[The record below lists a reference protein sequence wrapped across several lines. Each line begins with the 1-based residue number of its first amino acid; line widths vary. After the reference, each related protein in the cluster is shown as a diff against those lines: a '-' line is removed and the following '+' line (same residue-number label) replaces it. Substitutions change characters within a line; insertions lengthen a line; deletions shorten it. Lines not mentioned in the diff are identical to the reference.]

1 MMEANRDQRPPNKTR
16 HERRSRGDDGKGERK
31 ALDRDGAAL
40 RGWIDLALG
49 LALFAIGAIVYAATH
64 GDLSSSSVT
73 YFATY
78 VPMVAGGMTA
88 VRGIWRLA
96 RSPVFGAVPLRRDF
110 GLGYKSFVAWRY
122 LLVHDPKVT
131 ARTKRLVAI
140 GIASAVAAGALR
152 WTRVV
157 DQSPGLDN
165 PFWVAW
171 IAALVFVGV
180 VIIWGVL
187 RFSKPALVICLF
199 GLGVLGLA
207 LLGGKV
213 VGLGKL
219 PFLHLDPETTDS
231 VLRTTNITWIGGA
244 FVAAVAMFFG
254 SLRAY
259 FTFFTT
265 VPIGGVWI
273 GTAALVMVLSVMSGF
288 ESDLRDKIL
297 GSNAHLQI
305 TRDDGEFTEWR
316 DVKARIDRMPGVIA
330 SSPYATSEVVIAA
343 NNTGMNVI
351 IKGIDPDNIGT
362 VTDLVSDLEDREAM
376 KRLAPLI
383 DDSRDLTVPQTP
395 RTEGDV
401 IDPPPADMPGSGEPI
416 DFSEGGAGSG
426 SGTSDDGPVT
436 HPDPPLDSRSDS
448 RSDTPSDTRH
458 GGTQVEPPAPFGG
471 DAGKLLG
478 DLEPRDLVAHEDLA
492 AYAHRIARG
501 SAADRAAAPTVDPP
515 PADLIIND
523 EPPDDYSRPD
533 YAPESV
539 VKVIDVP
546 FDTPSLSRRTQA
558 LPGIL
563 VGRELVKQ
571 THMYTGQE
579 VRVVSP
585 LSDPANPDATGTP
598 IPFNRDFRVAGI
610 FFTGMYEYDLKYVYV
625 TLDALQTFL
634 DRGDAIDGIEVR
646 VDHPDDTDA
655 FIAQFH
661 AAFGPHYRVVD
672 WKELNRSLFSALK
685 LEKIAM
691 FLVLGIVILV
701 ASFSIVGDLIMVV
714 VEKAREIALLK
725 TLGASDIGVMQLF
738 AIQGLMIGV
747 IGTVLGIATG
757 LGGCWAGKRFGLP
770 LNPDVY
776 YIDRLPIHVDPASVV
791 AAASAGILISI
802 AATLYPALVAAR
814 VRPAAGMRH

>member
-1 MMEANRDQRPPNKTR
+1 MEANRDPRPPKQV
-16 HERRSRGDDGKGERK
+16 
-31 ALDRDGAAL
+31 DRDTAAL

-49 LALFAIGAIVYAATH
+49 LTLFAIGAIVYAATH
-64 GDLSSSSVT
+64 GDPSASDAT

-96 RSPVFGAVPLRRDF
+96 HSPLFGAVPLRREF
-110 GLGYKSFVAWRY
+110 GFGYKSFVAWRY
-122 LLVHDPKVT
+122 LQVVSPKVT
-131 ARTKRLVAI
+131 PRTKRAIAI
-140 GIASAVAAGALR
+140 GIASAVGAGALR

-157 DQSPGLDN
+157 DQAPGFDN
-165 PFWVAW
+165 PVWVAGM
-171 IAALVFVGV
+171 AALVFVGA

-187 RFSKPALVICLF
+187 RFSRPALWICLL
-199 GLGVLGLA
+199 GLGVIGLS
-207 LLGGKV
+207 LLGWKII
-213 VGLGKL
+213 GLGKL
-219 PFLHLDPETTDS
+219 PFLHLDPETADN
-231 VLRTTNITWIGGA
+231 VVRTTNMTAIGGA
-244 FVAAVAMFFG
+244 VLAAVAMFFG

-305 TRDDGEFTEWR
+305 TREDGEFTEWR
-316 DVKARIDRMPGVIA
+316 EVKARIDRMPGVIA

-343 NNTGMNVI
+343 NNTGMNVV
-351 IKGIDPDNIGT
+351 IKGIDPNNIGK

-376 KRLAPLI
+376 NRLEPLI
-383 DDSRDLTVPQTP
+383 DDSRDLRVPQTP

-401 IDPPPADMPGSGEPI
+401 VDPPPPDMPGSGEPI
-416 DFSEGGAGSG
+416 DFSSG
-426 SGTSDDGPVT
+426 SPTSGSSGSASGSDDGPVT
-436 HPDPPLDSRSDS
+436 HPDAHPGTEP
-448 RSDTPSDTRH
+448 DTQPDTQPNTR
-458 GGTQVEPPAPFGG
+458 VEPPQPFGG

-478 DLEPRDLVAHEDLA
+478 DLEPRDLIAHEQFA
-492 AYAHRIARG
+492 AYADQAARG
-501 SAADRAAAPTVDPP
+501 SAADRAAAPVVDPP
-515 PADLIIND
+515 PPDLIISD
-523 EPPDDYSRPD
+523 EPPADYSRPD

-546 FDTPSLSRRTQA
+546 FDTPSLSRRTQS
-558 LPGIL
+558 LPGVL

-585 LSDPANPDATGTP
+585 LSDPANPDANGTP

-625 TLDALQTFL
+625 TLDALQGFL

-646 VDHPDDTDA
+646 VDHPDDSDA

-661 AAFGPHYRVVD
+661 AAFGPDYRVVD

-747 IGTVLGIATG
+747 IGTALGIATG
-757 LGGCWAGKRFGLP
+757 LAGCWAGKRFGLP

-776 YIDRLPIHVDPASVV
+776 YIDRLPIHIDPASVI